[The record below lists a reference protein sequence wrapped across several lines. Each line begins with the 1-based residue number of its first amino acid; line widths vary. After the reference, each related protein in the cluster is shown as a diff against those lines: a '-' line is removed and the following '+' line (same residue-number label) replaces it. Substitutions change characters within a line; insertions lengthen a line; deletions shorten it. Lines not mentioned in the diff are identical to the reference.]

1 MVNWFVHHLLPF
13 VLSFPFAETQTME
26 SSKSHEKVGGRLEK
40 VLRYYWDGVPVPL
53 MCNEGKQR
61 SQTFV
66 CRRLAFAPDYHG
78 EAVELPLLQTQK
90 SQLFKT
96 LCEYVDSPQSVSCR
110 IGSHYSPH
118 VGLFRF
124 DEGKRPHGASHQDSE
139 SGVRVPIE
147 CCEKSD
153 KGTNGVSMVHCR
165 IRTAKMVSLYKP
177 LIKEYFPLSRRSL
190 RNILILA
197 SRGCTSISKEVVAG
211 EICNVNEAYAEA
223 ISEGIFYYMCLNHL
237 FRRIL
242 APLQLATE
250 PERTIR
256 SITYAAAQEIPRSR
270 EHFKAAK
277 EQLKS
282 QLLWNPLTSNY
293 FRGLMSIWE
302 EKFSRLRFLNIDV
315 TVSCIDV
322 VTFLKQVSKG
332 MSSAVSRIRIEFYA
346 CVEALFFSHCKTA
359 REVLHLTEREY
370 EDSVFKKVFVAT
382 EIFLV
387 NKIRSL
393 FFDAL
398 DCLVRFFDCDGVANE
413 VRISPR
419 AQRLPSLRVELV
431 VGESFQPRA
440 PSFSL
445 LLFGIAELF
454 AEVEKGINGLPRL
467 ACAIFREPRFGDKK
481 LTIVSHV
488 ELASYRASITG
499 VLESASVLI
508 NTILSSYSK
517 FCKIPVHNL
526 AIAKTGT
533 PPEVVELVVLARRNL
548 ADIRHIS
555 RDVLFYGRLEISCR
569 PLRLEL
575 TQKWENYLSAFVS
588 AFQST
593 IVSIVDEAKAKSRA
607 ILDMLQATPS
617 TVQELE
623 EYLRNTEAAIALAD
637 YLCERSH
644 KEIADRV
651 SCIENLF
658 IPVNEHICRSVFEF
672 KRFPGE
678 LRSQANKSGDIRA
691 KCTPLLRGN
700 LENLRS
706 TIRDYYRTLSTGVKE
721 LYHMFD
727 LDTCDIAAQTCAEL
741 RKLVARIETRQKS
754 MEHEMMV
761 LGLASEDSFDNYLPL
776 MTHFEI
782 IEQFWITVFKSTKLR
797 ELYRTPVSSVNASA
811 FVERAR
817 EWRRLIHSSIRNLR
831 AYPVLVHLGREQELA
846 LAKFEELE
854 LFLELITTP
863 GLRKSHWRDIAK
875 LISAQLRDDVML
887 VTNMTVTVK
896 RLLDAGLLDHIVP
909 LAQIVSQARCD
920 YEVENELEEMRSYA
934 KRTHLVESTAAK
946 NDLNALLLQ
955 EPQREI
961 VHRIEEY
968 VLKCRA
974 MRRRPNLGPSVLR
987 SLDEWVDAC
996 EKGRGVLLA
1005 WDQVKGRWVKLRVC
1019 LSSLQSAVAE
1029 GIYSAEEARTIT
1041 KSLTV
1046 ASDAFK
1052 ELCAILRKPQFSLY
1066 TAMMQDTIQDVLL
1079 TIKSEVDDAAEVLR
1093 GVTERRRAL
1102 FPRFRFLPDSE
1113 LMGFQSVQ
1121 SAHSFAHLLQYLYP
1135 RITDVEVIDGIV
1147 TAVVATDGARLP
1159 LSSPLALTK
1168 DTPDTWIQCF
1178 DRAVR
1183 ASLVAAVK
1191 ECVGAYYR
1199 CNLESWLRQWCGQ
1212 VTVLAL
1218 RILHTEGL
1226 RRALQLAGQSGLI
1239 AYITKVSDLCSAIS
1253 KLAQGRC
1260 DKGAKGGQP
1269 RSYEA
1274 VVAAALAYE
1283 EFALREV
1290 QLAVEWHVSS
1300 VTELESTRVVQTFLT
1315 PAEDGICVRMM
1326 GVLFDYGLEF
1336 LGHANAPMMSAAQ
1349 WVQMAPVLVDMEL
1362 SRSVSLVRASDDVA
1376 AEGEVLEAVAL
1387 LLGRFF
1393 FRVEATEHVPT
1404 ETVQRLLRGCVEVG
1418 ALGCLVHCEAVPRA
1432 VLEEAVLPIATAS
1445 VEQRRSSVWQLPCAG
1460 KDDMVSV
1467 SVHPLFRL
1475 AFSAAEPVALPR
1487 SLDLIC
1493 REVRVAPF
1501 DVQEALHDFLIRTGV
1516 VPRGPL
1522 FAEEAEFA
1530 KLYRQLQELHP
1541 TVFTARQLRVVL
1553 REAFA
1558 SADARDGRGPTL
1570 IGSSQH
1576 RVVQRLLTALGS
1588 VFTAF
1593 FSTDGEAVKRSLETQ
1608 IEAKLLLPSWNGVAP
1623 QGWCDPPVKRTT
1635 HSAAADA
1642 LLERFTSWMN
1652 VHRRVLLVG
1661 PPFSG
1666 KTRLWR
1672 TWAGS
1677 QLPLIVSMSLISAA
1691 DFYGTSTDPGF
1702 LSLITSQMTAP
1713 RHRSKAPVVV
1723 MEDVGAASS
1732 FALFLGSWPDRARVL
1747 EGEPQNGNSV
1757 ITSPLVR
1764 VIGTAQGLHNVT
1776 PGTLNRFVMMSLAGP
1791 SSWHEG
1797 ISHALGSMP
1806 DAEWV
1811 ARVLERLLP
1820 PLVERASKASPELV
1834 GMAKELTNMYAVAQ
1848 RAAALCTRWYAYALT
1863 LHTHRGALEL
1873 QEDEDEVP
1881 LRLFAVRCAVM
1892 AATWSVGLSLPMED
1906 RDVLK
1911 LLLLG
1916 AETDVMKALAGC
1928 ELSGEIFPILLR
1940 DSVSPLEQVVL
1951 PRGWISFE
1959 EALTRTDLPLSWSAD
1974 TRTDPHLCAWSQVFL
1989 TPSRVAILRATECLI
2004 NCGQHVLF
2012 HAGPVAGKSTLLHT
2026 MKANEVDWV
2035 VQVYDANGGMRPIHI
2050 QQRMASELVQRWDGC
2065 HSPTLG
2071 RRLVVCIDDLHLAP
2085 VVARNGGDELHTA
2098 AMTLGGCLMRF
2109 CDEFRAISTPRTGT
2123 MPIANVVFCG
2133 SSLFQAGSR
2142 RQCSTGALSGCVDVR
2157 LPGFDSDEIACGV
2170 HLLCNL
2176 ASSRKRTKE
2185 FSQGCATFLGLVHG
2199 AYTHLKLRVAAL
2211 GSCPAVAVP
2220 RPAFTPAPS
2229 ISAVVSSTPLNAT
2242 HVDASASQQGSVP
2255 SFYAEHLRDALQAAE
2270 VMRLHF
2276 ISNASDVQVATRV
2289 FLDVT
2294 AFYEAQ
2300 LRAPPSPKV
2309 SQCSESLPLS
2319 PPLPM
2324 GAVGPE
2330 ANDASHGLHD
2340 FAVEAA
2346 ERSLCECIRGSV
2358 NFKGLVCQLPNLPEP
2373 DAIAGEDESFVADCI
2388 AEFEYALKDERE
2400 EDLSTLEERRGPGGG
2415 ANIKGVPTR
2424 GVTRH
2429 ASVFV
2434 SYPDFLRKA
2443 AVRSE
2448 GAHKEIL
2455 VRRSSSVAALSGNSS
2470 LRGSF
2475 TITPGCSNVLSV
2487 AAAMY
2492 QQQKLHPSCMLITP
2506 TYQTTW
2512 LTTRLVFLQ
2521 DTLSVPHAQV
2531 VFLGE
2536 NAFGLRRLFR
2546 LWCSNTHVPLMWFRM
2561 HPSASPAEASATFR
2575 HDLRSAIT
2583 FVCMNSVHAIIYL
2596 PPELLRMPE
2605 VLLVVDLLLR
2615 SGDVSGLFTDEERNS
2630 LMRGFRV
2637 THPRSLKPFTLAD
2650 DTELRDRL
2658 RSSFNFVF
2666 HLRDA
2671 AEVERIAADYPFLRQ
2686 PKTSVLPLY
2695 TEALRSSLVQEL
2707 VLSVLRSSGGAGG
2720 DPDVDGI
2727 PTFDKADT
2735 KEGKDE
2741 SVKEGGRDGGD
2752 CPVSLSQRAVCR
2764 ALCGIF
2770 AHVSER
2776 HPTSLAQLVE
2786 FASLYR
2792 DLSSAARVEVLESA
2806 RTGTVIMDRG
2816 DEAVQMVKTV
2826 SQRTRA
2832 IAEGLG
2838 AEQLRIA
2845 SLSER
2850 LRDEENQH
2858 TTRSLETLA
2867 FGDKLQEKREALAL
2881 QRATLADAL
2890 KKAEERLEKAAR
2902 QLRKAKA
2909 NNMRALAVSRVPE
2922 KGTLLVRC
2930 LYAVLGE
2937 DLPKHNDNPHEL
2949 WGNAMKRVC
2958 TKEFTMTLTGIA
2970 PNEDQ
2975 TALKTCLLL
2984 REELD
2989 AVRYALV
2996 QPYAQLLADFVVAW
3010 VDCGKFR
3017 AEDYATGVQEVG
3029 KSEDNLKEDEELYAT
3044 RLKGVESALGS
3055 VACTKAEIAAAQ
3067 RSTEALQGEQQQLA
3081 GIVDRLMKYTGLVD
3095 RFSRFLT
3102 APADVAERTKFARC
3116 AAADTFLVSAFYSL
3130 LAMHDKAMDTYV
3142 SLQQFLIE
3150 KVHPRLHST
3159 APQEA
3164 FAYMLYQTHAPRT
3177 RALMLPG
3184 SEDFAWEYRAL
3195 FTALFKRVASRW
3207 TLIGAATPLIE
3218 QEVCKYL
3225 SLSCRGCVVVS
3236 MADTSAKERVIAA
3249 MGAGEGVLLRDV
3261 HDPVSLDFI
3270 RYLNPLYSK
3279 LRAHWNAELGP
3290 RRGSTITAT
3299 GQSHQPSAIASA
3311 PCPTDEEDA
3320 TARFVSLL
3328 LEGREIQVHPS
3339 FYMVCTSSLAVPV
3352 ETNAVCDA
3360 VNVYNLCTPMPQRL
3374 YYECLLRDAVCTTS
3388 VSTKMCSM
3396 REEIATQQQVYFRVL
3411 QDFMQAHDAA
3421 AKLLAADIGD
3431 IRDGLRGDT
3440 LVADTD
3446 RALADV
3452 DMYEGQLSQTVYYVQ
3467 SWQKAVQEGW
3477 GPVLPALEA
3486 VGSFAELIEAEK
3498 LQRPWSVS
3506 ALDKCLMDIVRFPP
3520 VFTRHFA
3527 PQSFSDLP
3535 VPLKRY
3541 YAAVNYVQRVVEQL
3555 AAGWPV
3561 PLRGIFSL
3569 LLLAS
3574 AMAAAP
3580 VVFAAKTD
3588 AGVLTEAQTRVLQV
3602 LLREGLDCASPST
3615 GRNRKDASI
3624 SSLSSLLLPVG
3635 ATREEL
3641 RRGMLELYTT
3651 SEDALLSHVA
3661 RRGSAVPGEEK
3672 DLNSDPEAD
3681 VDENQFYVAQFF
3693 SSMAVLQVEQ
3703 ANHYAASLYGTF
3715 MESVTRL
3722 EGAVGE
3728 PKPPAIPL
3736 AADGR
3741 LGKRWMRTST
3751 DMPSQRIGSET
3762 QESSMAS
3769 SRRDGGK
3776 DNAEEVEL
3784 RDAISVGMQMERAAM
3799 AQQPLCLITDSALT
3813 SSLSWLRLE
3822 AVEAKL
3828 AFVWQELTLC
3838 RATTTAYSAAT
3849 VSPSKSGG
3857 QGVTFA
3863 TATQTLISLTKQFR
3877 FSGKGRGVC
3886 LALVVDADVKRGV
3899 RDKDVRIFREELQWL
3914 LSLYTNTFRPSGGG
3928 KAGSAVYLAVICSP
3942 ATERV
3947 LWGGAAAGHVTPCC
3961 YIPLSSITPQQRLV
3975 QLLQP
3980 SRRYFTDSGVVQ
3992 VCETI
3997 LQNVAA
4003 EIAHRSNSNATH
4015 RPPPTNT
4022 MRVRGPTL
4030 AKLTMSHN
4038 AAQASMPLPTLPRF
4052 ISSGALNAL
4061 QNAVENL
4068 LCCARLAHHEMVV
4081 SYVVSSIRERMRC
4094 EGNKLGCYVD
4104 DPAPLGQLHDLLSEW
4119 ILGCYEA
4126 FIASLNRSITEEVQS
4141 PSSNRTAA
4149 AESTAKAEGAS
4160 SKGSLNGD
4168 LSLPLA
4174 SQFMLQRDAVER
4186 NALPYGLKA
4195 YYYLRRRKLGWQL
4208 LLERHAQATR
4218 QTSQEVSSV
4227 SSHPRV
4233 ERFTHAVLSI
4243 MTANSKTGDALTSR
4257 GSASHESSLVD
4268 LQLLSATESSFHL
4281 ERSSQ
4286 RSAQRS
4292 LVERAVKQ
4300 WRTGLFAMARQFAFF
4315 FMSCR
4320 PRDDTLPAVEQQ
4332 AEWTMLRALIGIPE
4346 HGNEVSCL
4354 WGQNSAAYSDG
4365 ETWQTLILDA
4375 RYLDHFRLEA
4385 DIFPSDLMEL
4395 CGEAAAARRLRRMQL
4410 DSLLDLCFPA
4420 STNNTYKSS
4429 TAAYKSL
4436 VGIPSTS
4443 PAIAAAEDLGRLVD
4457 TRDDPTSDL
4466 VSPAVREGAVSRCGE
4481 SPLHLPAASSSHRAV
4496 VADILQAFSMG
4507 LSPHASVT
4515 VGELYTQVWLPSLRH
4530 PMLDLEFLTT
4540 IVRRPSPSPSDSAT
4554 EARAAHVTSRD
4565 DKPFAD
4571 GLWEEGQQE
4580 GHYSCAGERDHNAAV
4595 SRLILVV
4602 TQRRYLFPSD
4612 VILTG
4617 ARLSLGL
4624 VRQLGA
4630 QTQWSGGR
4638 GGDETTARLTA
4649 GAVVVVVRRVLVRPR
4664 VQSVEGCSERVETPA
4679 RTATD
4684 EVGMWMWPTT
4694 SSWDTT
4700 HSSSQLGWYGVTCS
4714 RLPAD
4719 ALLWDTT
4726 IVCRPT
4732 ATSVVHSSSTA
4743 SEPLRRR
4750 EGASDSTFVTE
4761 VEELAKTATPKQ
4773 ADLDAPRSWSVTE
4786 IPVPVRW
4793 HPLSGDSSGSVKG
4806 KGASMLELY
4815 LCVEYEPLATHNG
4828 FGSDTSNISPS
4839 LSMTT
4844 TTGACASWGT
4854 RGTWDTL
4861 HLHETLDAYVWIE

>member
-1 MVNWFVHHLLPF
+1 
-13 VLSFPFAETQTME
+13 ME
-26 SSKSHEKVGGRLEK
+26 SSKNHEKVGGRLEK

-78 EAVELPLLQTQK
+78 ETMELPLLQTQK
-90 SQLFKT
+90 SQLFRA
-96 LCEYVDSPQSVSCR
+96 LCEDVDSPQSVSCR

-124 DEGKRPHGASHQDSE
+124 DEGKRLHGASSQDSE
-139 SGVRVPIE
+139 SVVRVPIE

-153 KGTNGVSMVHCR
+153 EGTNGVSMLHRR

-177 LIKEYFPLSRRSL
+177 LIKEYSPLSRHSL

-197 SRGCTSISKEVVAG
+197 SRGCTSISKEVVAR
-211 EICNVNEAYAEA
+211 EICDVNEAYAEA
-223 ISEGIFYYMCLNHL
+223 VSEGIFYYMCLNHL

-250 PERTIR
+250 PEPTIR
-256 SITYAAAQEIPRSR
+256 SITYASAQEIPLSR

-282 QLLWNPLTSNY
+282 QLLWNPLTGNY

-302 EKFSRLRFLNIDV
+302 EKFSRLRFFSIDV
-315 TVSCIDV
+315 TVACIDV
-322 VTFLKQVSKG
+322 VAFLKQVSKT
-332 MSSAVSRIRIEFYA
+332 MSSAVSRIRVEFYG
-346 CVEALFFSHCKTA
+346 CVEALFFSHFKTA
-359 REVLHLTEREY
+359 REVLLLTEREY

-382 EIFLV
+382 EVFLV
-387 NKIRSL
+387 NRIRSL

-398 DCLVRFFDCDGVANE
+398 DSLVRFFDCDGLANE

-419 AQRLPSLRVELV
+419 ARRLPSLRVELV

-445 LLFGIAELF
+445 LLFGIADF
-454 AEVEKGINGLPRL
+454 FTEVEKSINGLPRL
-467 ACAIFREPRFGDKK
+467 ACAIFREPRLGDKK

-488 ELASYRASITG
+488 EMASYRASIAG

-508 NTILSSYSK
+508 NKILSSYSK

-533 PPEVVELVVLARRNL
+533 PAEVVELVVLARRNL
-548 ADIRHIS
+548 TDIRHVS
-555 RDVLFYGRLEISCR
+555 HDVLFYGRLEISCR

-575 TQKWENYLSAFVS
+575 TQKWESYLSAFVS

-623 EYLRNTEAAIALAD
+623 QHLRNTKAAIALAD
-637 YLCERSH
+637 YLCDTSH
-644 KEIADRV
+644 KQIADRV

-658 IPVNEHICRSVFEF
+658 IPVNEHACRSVFEF
-672 KRFPGE
+672 KKLPGE
-678 LRSQANKSGDIRA
+678 LRGQADKSGDIRA
-691 KCTPLLRGN
+691 KCTPLLRRE

-741 RKLVARIETRQKS
+741 RKLVARVEKTQKS
-754 MEHEMMV
+754 MEHEMTV
-761 LGLASEDSFDNYLPL
+761 LGLPSEDSFDDYLPL

-782 IEQFWITVFKSTKLR
+782 IEQFWITVFESTKLR

-831 AYPVLVHLGREQELA
+831 AYPALVHLGREQELA

-934 KRTHLVESTAAK
+934 KRTHLVLENTAAE

-955 EPQREI
+955 EPQREM
-961 VHRIEEY
+961 VYRIEEY

-974 MRRRPNLGPSVLR
+974 MRRRPNLGPSVLK

-996 EKGRGVLLA
+996 EKSRGVLLA
-1005 WDQVKGRWVKLRVC
+1005 WDQVKGRWVKLRAC
-1019 LSSLQSAVAE
+1019 LSSLRSAVAE
-1029 GIYSAEEARTIT
+1029 GICSAEEARIIT
-1041 KSLTV
+1041 KSLTM

-1066 TAMMQDTIQDVLL
+1066 TAMMQDTIQDFLL
-1079 TIKSEVDDAAEVLR
+1079 TIKSEVDDAAEVLL
-1093 GVTERRRAL
+1093 GMTERRRAL

-1113 LMGFQSVQ
+1113 LTGFQSVQ
-1121 SAHSFAHLLQYLYP
+1121 SAHSFAHLFQYLYP
-1135 RITDVEVIDGIV
+1135 RITDVEVIDGVV
-1147 TAVVATDGARLP
+1147 TAVVAADGARLP

-1168 DTPDTWIQCF
+1168 DTPDAWIQCF

-1191 ECVGAYYR
+1191 ECVAAYYR

-1226 RRALQLAGQSGLI
+1226 RRALQLAGQNGLI

-1253 KLAQGRC
+1253 KLAQGGY

-1376 AEGEVLEAVAL
+1376 AEGEVLEAAAM

-1404 ETVQRLLRGCVEVG
+1404 ETLQRLLRGCVEVG
-1418 ALGCLVHCEAVPRA
+1418 ALACVMNCEAVPRA

-1445 VEQRRSSVWQLPCAG
+1445 VEQRRSSVWQLPYG
-1460 KDDMVSV
+1460 GRDDMVSV

-1475 AFSAAEPVALPR
+1475 AFSAAAPVALPR

-1501 DVQEALHDFLIRTGV
+1501 DVQEALHDYLTRTGV
-1516 VPRGPL
+1516 VPGGPL
-1522 FAEEAEFA
+1522 SAEEAEFA

-1558 SADARDGRGPTL
+1558 SADTRDGRGSKL
-1570 IGSSQH
+1570 IGSSQQ
-1576 RVVQRLLTALGS
+1576 RVVPRLLTALGS

-1593 FSTDGEAVKRSLETQ
+1593 FFSTDGEAVQRSLETQ
-1608 IEAKLLLPSWNGVAP
+1608 IKAKLLLPSCNGVAP
-1623 QGWCDPPVKRTT
+1623 QGWYDPPAQRTT
-1635 HSAAADA
+1635 QSAAADA

-1661 PPFSG
+1661 PPFAG

-1677 QLPLIVSMSLISAA
+1677 QSPLIVSLPLISAA
-1691 DFYGTSTDPGF
+1691 DFYGTSTEPSF
-1702 LSLITSQMTAP
+1702 LSLITSQMTAA

-1723 MEDVGAASS
+1723 MEDVDSASS

-1747 EGEPQNGNSV
+1747 EGELHNSNSV

-1764 VIGTAQGLHNVT
+1764 VIGTAQGLHHVT
-1776 PGTLNRFVMMSLAGP
+1776 PGTLNRFAMMALAGP

-1811 ARVLERLLP
+1811 ARVLEKLLP
-1820 PLVERASKASPELV
+1820 PLVERASRASPELV
-1834 GMAKELTNMYAVAQ
+1834 GRAKELTNMYAMAQ
-1848 RAAALCTRWYAYALT
+1848 RAAALCSRWYAYALT

-1916 AETDVMKALAGC
+1916 AGTDVMKALADC
-1928 ELSGEIFPILLR
+1928 ELSGEIFPVLLK

-1959 EALTRTDLPLSWSAD
+1959 EAATRTDLPLSWSAD
-1974 TRTDPHLCAWSQVFL
+1974 SHTDPHLCAWSQVFL
-1989 TPSRVAILRATECLI
+1989 TPSRAAILRATECLI

-2035 VQVYDANGGMRPIHI
+2035 VQVYNASGGMQPIHI
-2050 QQRMASELVQRWDGC
+2050 QQRMASELVPRSDGC

-2085 VVARNGGDELHTA
+2085 VVARNGDDDPHTA
-2098 AMTLGGCLMRF
+2098 AMTLGGYLMRF
-2109 CDEFRAISTPRTGT
+2109 CDKFRAISTPRTGT
-2123 MPIANVVFCG
+2123 MPLANVVFCG
-2133 SSLFQAGSR
+2133 SSLFQAGSGS
-2142 RQCSTGALSGCVDVR
+2142 QCSTGALSGCVDVR

-2185 FSQGCATFLGLVHG
+2185 FLQGCATFLGLVHG
-2199 AYTHLKLRVAAL
+2199 AYTHLRLRVAAL
-2211 GSCPAVAVP
+2211 ASCPAVAVT

-2229 ISAVVSSTPLNAT
+2229 ISAVVSSTPLNDT
-2242 HVDASASQQGSVP
+2242 NVDASASQQGSIP

-2270 VMRLHF
+2270 VVRLHL

-2309 SQCSESLPLS
+2309 TQCSESLPLS
-2319 PPLPM
+2319 PPPPM
-2324 GAVGPE
+2324 AAVGLG
-2330 ANDASHGLHD
+2330 ANDASHALHGS
-2340 FAVEAA
+2340 AVEAA
-2346 ERSLCECIRGSV
+2346 ESTMRECIRGSV
-2358 NFKGLVCQLPNLPEP
+2358 NFTDLVRQLPNLPEP
-2373 DAIAGEDESFVADCI
+2373 DAIAAEDESFVADCI
-2388 AEFEYALKDERE
+2388 AEFASALQDERE

-2415 ANIKGVPTR
+2415 ASIKGVPTR
-2424 GVTRH
+2424 GETRH
-2429 ASVFV
+2429 TSVFV

-2443 AVRSE
+2443 AVRSG
-2448 GAHKEIL
+2448 GAHKGML

-2475 TITPGCSNVLSV
+2475 AITPGCSSGLSM
-2487 AAAMY
+2487 AAAVY
-2492 QQQKLHPSCMLITP
+2492 QQQKLHPSTHIVTTP

-2521 DTLSVPHAQV
+2521 DTLSAPHAQV

-2546 LWCSNTHVPLMWFRM
+2546 LWCANTHVPFMWFRM
-2561 HPSASPAEASATFR
+2561 HPSASPAEANATFR

-2583 FVCMNSVHAIIYL
+2583 FVCMNSIHAVIYL

-2605 VLLVVDLLLR
+2605 VLLIVDPLVR
-2615 SGDVSGLFTDEERNS
+2615 SGDVSGLFSDEERSS

-2637 THPRSLKPFTLAD
+2637 THPRSLKPFTLVD
-2650 DTELRDRL
+2650 DSELRDRL

-2671 AEVERIAADYPFLRQ
+2671 AEVKRMAAAYPFLRQ
-2686 PKTSVLPLY
+2686 QKTSVLRLY
-2695 TEALRSSLVQEL
+2695 TEELRSSLVQEL
-2707 VLSVLRSSGGAGG
+2707 VLSVLRSSGGA
-2720 DPDVDGI
+2720 DVDGI
-2727 PTFDKADT
+2727 PTLDSEDT
-2735 KEGKDE
+2735 EEGEDE
-2741 SVKEGGRDGGD
+2741 GVKEGDRDGGD
-2752 CPVSLSQRAVCR
+2752 RPVSLSQRAVCR
-2764 ALCGIF
+2764 ALCAIF

-2776 HPTSLAQLVE
+2776 HPTSLMQLIE

-2816 DEAVQMVKTV
+2816 DEAVQMVRTV

-2832 IAEGLG
+2832 IAEGLA

-2845 SLSER
+2845 LLSER
-2850 LRDEENQH
+2850 LRDEENQL
-2858 TTRSLETLA
+2858 TTQSLEAQA
-2867 FGDKLQEKREALAL
+2867 FGDKLQEKREALVW

-2902 QLRKAKA
+2902 QLRKAKV

-2922 KGTLLVRC
+2922 KGALLIRC

-2949 WGNAMKRVC
+2949 WSTAMKRVC

-2970 PNEDQ
+2970 PDEDR
-2975 TALKTCLLL
+2975 TALKTYLLL
-2984 REELD
+2984 RQELD
-2989 AVRYALV
+2989 AVRYAPA

-3017 AEDYATGVQEVG
+3017 AEDYATGVQDIG
-3029 KSEDNLKEDEELYAT
+3029 KSEDDLKKDEELYAT
-3044 RLKGVESALGS
+3044 RLKGVQSALGT
-3055 VACTKAEIAAAQ
+3055 VACIKAEIDAAQ
-3067 RSTEALQGEQQQLA
+3067 RSTEALQGEQRQLA
-3081 GIVDRLMKYTGLVD
+3081 GIEDRLMKYTGLVD
-3095 RFSRFLT
+3095 RFSRFLA

-3130 LAMHDKAMDTYV
+3130 LAMHDKAKDTYV
-3142 SLQQFLIE
+3142 SLQQLLVE
-3150 KVHPRLHST
+3150 TVHPRLHST

-3184 SEDFAWEYRAL
+3184 SENFAWEYRAL
-3195 FTALFKRVASRW
+3195 FMALFKRVASRW

-3225 SLSCRGCVVVS
+3225 SLSCTGCVVMS
-3236 MADTSAKERVIAA
+3236 MTEPSAKERLIAA
-3249 MGAGEGVLLRDV
+3249 MRAGEGVLLRDV
-3261 HDPVSLDFI
+3261 HDPESLDFI
-3270 RYLNPLYSK
+3270 RYLNPLYCK
-3279 LRAHWNAELGP
+3279 LKVHWNAELGP
-3290 RRGSTITAT
+3290 RRASTTIATA
-3299 GQSHQPSAIASA
+3299 QSPQPSTMPSA
-3311 PCPTDEEDA
+3311 PRPADEEDA
-3320 TARFVSLL
+3320 TARSVSLL
-3328 LEGREIQVHPS
+3328 LEGREVRVHLS

-3388 VSTKMCSM
+3388 VSTKMCNM

-3411 QDFMQAHDAA
+3411 QDFVQAHDAA

-3431 IRDGLRGDT
+3431 IRDGLCGDK
-3440 LVADTD
+3440 LVADAD
-3446 RALADV
+3446 RALVDV

-3477 GPVLPALEA
+3477 GPVLPAVEA
-3486 VGSFAELIEAEK
+3486 VASFAELIEAER
-3498 LQRPWSVS
+3498 LQRPWSAS
-3506 ALDKCLMDIVRFPP
+3506 ALDRCLMDIVRFPP

-3535 VPLKRY
+3535 APLKRY

-3561 PLRGIFSL
+3561 SVRGIFSL

-3588 AGVLTEAQTRVLQV
+3588 ARVLTAEQTRVLQV
-3602 LLREGLDCASPST
+3602 LLRKGLGCVSPST
-3615 GRNRKDASI
+3615 GKDQKDASI
-3624 SSLSSLLLPVG
+3624 SSLFSLLSSVG
-3635 ATREEL
+3635 STEEEL

-3651 SEDALLSHVA
+3651 SEDALLHHVA

-3672 DLNSDPEAD
+3672 DLSNDPEAD
-3681 VDENQFYVAQFF
+3681 VDENQFYVAHFF
-3693 SSMAVLQVEQ
+3693 SSMAELQVEQ

-3722 EGAVGE
+3722 EGAAGE
-3728 PKPPAIPL
+3728 PKPPAMPL

-3741 LGKRWMRTST
+3741 TGKRWMRTSM
-3751 DMPSQRIGSET
+3751 DMPSQRIADET
-3762 QESSMAS
+3762 QEPGMSS
-3769 SRRDGGK
+3769 SRSDGGK
-3776 DNAEEVEL
+3776 DSAKEAEL
-3784 RDAISVGMQMERAAM
+3784 RDFISVGMQMERAAM

-3813 SSLSWLRLE
+3813 SSLSWLRHE

-3828 AFVWQELTLC
+3828 DFVWQELTLC
-3838 RATTTAYSAAT
+3838 RATTAFYSATT
-3849 VSPSKSGG
+3849 VSPPKSGA

-3886 LALVVDADVKRGV
+3886 LALVVDADVKQGV
-3899 RDKDVRIFREELQWL
+3899 SEKDARIFREELQWL

-3928 KAGSAVYLAVICSP
+3928 KVGAAVHLAVICSP

-3947 LWGGAAAGHVTPCC
+3947 LWGGAAAGHVTLCC
-3961 YIPLSSITPQQRLV
+3961 YIPLSTITPQQRLV

-3992 VCETI
+3992 ACETI

-4003 EIAHRSNSNATH
+4003 EMAHRSSINANH
-4015 RPPPTNT
+4015 RPPPNNT

-4030 AKLTMSHN
+4030 AKLTMLQN

-4052 ISSGALNAL
+4052 TSPAALTAL

-4081 SYVVSSIRERMRC
+4081 SHVVSTIRERMRC
-4094 EGNKLGCYVD
+4094 EGNKLGCFVD
-4104 DPAPLGQLHDLLSEW
+4104 DPAPLAQLHDLLSEW
-4119 ILGCYEA
+4119 IVRRYEA
-4126 FIASLNRSITEEVQS
+4126 LVANLSRSTAEEVQS
-4141 PSSNRTAA
+4141 PTNDRAAA
-4149 AESTAKAEGAS
+4149 AESTAKAGGAS
-4160 SKGSLNGD
+4160 SKASLNGD
-4168 LSLPLA
+4168 LTLPLA
-4174 SQFMLQRDAVER
+4174 SQSMLQRDAVER

-4195 YYYLRRRKLGWQL
+4195 YYYLRRRQLGWQL
-4208 LLERHAQATR
+4208 LLERHFQATR
-4218 QTSQEVSSV
+4218 QTSQEPTPV
-4227 SSHPRV
+4227 SSHASV

-4243 MTANSKTGDALTSR
+4243 MTANSKTGDALPSR
-4257 GSASHESSLVD
+4257 GSASRDSSLAD
-4268 LQLLSATESSFHL
+4268 LQVLSAAELPLHL

-4315 FMSCR
+4315 FMSCHQR
-4320 PRDDTLPAVEQQ
+4320 NDTLPVVEQQ
-4332 AEWTMLRALIGIPE
+4332 AQWTMLRALIGMPE
-4346 HGNEVSCL
+4346 HGDEVSCF
-4354 WGQNSAAYSDG
+4354 WGQNSDAYSAG

-4375 RYLDHFRLEA
+4375 RYLDHFRLEVA
-4385 DIFPSDLMEL
+4385 MFPSDLMEL

-4410 DSLLDLCFPA
+4410 DSLLHLCFPT
-4420 STNNTYKSS
+4420 SGSSTYKSS
-4429 TAAYKSL
+4429 KAACKTL
-4436 VGIPSTS
+4436 DIPSTA
-4443 PAIAAAEDLGRLVD
+4443 PAIAAAEDLGRPVH
-4457 TRDDPTSDL
+4457 TRDEPASVL
-4466 VSPAVREGAVSRCGE
+4466 ASPVVPEEAESRCGE
-4481 SPLHLPAASSSHRAV
+4481 SLLHLPAASSSSHRAV
-4496 VADILQAFSMG
+4496 VADILQSFSMG
-4507 LSPHASVT
+4507 LARHASVT
-4515 VGELYTQVWLPSLRH
+4515 VGEPYTQVWLPSLRH

-4540 IVRRPSPSPSDSAT
+4540 IVRRPASSPSDSAT
-4554 EARAAHVTSRD
+4554 EARAAHATSRD
-4565 DKPFAD
+4565 DKPFSD
-4571 GLWEEGQQE
+4571 GMWEEGQQD
-4580 GHYSCAGERDHNAAV
+4580 GHYRLAGERDHNAAA

-4602 TQRRYLFPSD
+4602 TQRRYLLPSD

-4617 ARLSLGL
+4617 ARLSLAL
-4624 VRQLGA
+4624 VRQLAA
-4630 QTQWSGGR
+4630 QTQWPVGR
-4638 GGDETTARLTA
+4638 DGDETTAGLTA
-4649 GAVVVVVRRVLVRPR
+4649 AVVVVRRVLVRPR
-4664 VQSVEGCSERVETPA
+4664 AQIVEGCSERAETPA
-4679 RTATD
+4679 RTPTY
-4684 EVGMWMWPTT
+4684 EVGMWMWPTN

-4700 HSSSQLGWYGVTCS
+4700 HSSSQLRWYAVTCS

-4719 ALLWDTT
+4719 ALLWDAT

-4732 ATSVVHSSSTA
+4732 AASAAHSSSTA
-4743 SEPLRRR
+4743 SESPRRR
-4750 EGASDSTFVTE
+4750 EDASDNTFVTE
-4761 VEELAKTATPKQ
+4761 IEEPAKTATPKQ
-4773 ADLDAPRSWSVTE
+4773 VDLDAPRSWSVTE
-4786 IPVPVRW
+4786 VPVPVRW
-4793 HPLSGDSSGSVKG
+4793 HPLSGDSSRGVKG
-4806 KGASMLELY
+4806 KGAIMLELY
-4815 LCVEYEPLATHNG
+4815 LCVEYEPLAIHNYG
-4828 FGSDTSNISPS
+4828 FGSDTSNSSPS
-4839 LSMTT
+4839 SSSMTT
-4844 TTGACASWGT
+4844 ATGACASCAT
-4854 RGTWDTL
+4854 RGAWDTL
-4861 HLHETLDAYVWIE
+4861 QLHETLDAYVWIE

>member
-1 MVNWFVHHLLPF
+1 
-13 VLSFPFAETQTME
+13 ME

-40 VLRYYWDGVPVPL
+40 VLRCYWDGVPVPL

-78 EAVELPLLQTQK
+78 ETMELPLLQTQK
-90 SQLFKT
+90 SQLFRA

-124 DEGKRPHGASHQDSE
+124 DEGKRLHGASSQDSE
-139 SGVRVPIE
+139 SVVRVPKE

-153 KGTNGVSMVHCR
+153 EGTNAVSMLHRR
-165 IRTAKMVSLYKP
+165 IRTVKMVSLYKP
-177 LIKEYFPLSRRSL
+177 LIKEYSPLSRHSL

-197 SRGCTSISKEVVAG
+197 SRGCTSISKEVVAR
-211 EICNVNEAYAEA
+211 EICDVNEAYAEA
-223 ISEGIFYYMCLNHL
+223 VSEGIFYYMCLNHL

-250 PERTIR
+250 PEPIIR
-256 SITYAAAQEIPRSR
+256 SITYAAAQEAPLSR

-282 QLLWNPLTSNY
+282 QLLWNPLTGNY

-302 EKFSRLRFLNIDV
+302 EKFARLQFFSIDV
-315 TVSCIDV
+315 TVACIDV
-322 VTFLKQVSKG
+322 VAFLKQVCKA
-332 MSSAVSRIRIEFYA
+332 MSSAVSRIRVEFYG
-346 CVEALFFSHCKTA
+346 CVEALFFSYFKTA
-359 REVLHLTEREY
+359 REVLLLTEREY
-370 EDSVFKKVFVAT
+370 EGSVFKKVFVAT
-382 EIFLV
+382 EVFLV
-387 NKIRSL
+387 NRIRSL

-398 DCLVRFFDCDGVANE
+398 DSLVRFFDCDGLTNE

-419 AQRLPSLRVELV
+419 ARRLPSLRVELV

-445 LLFGIAELF
+445 LLFGIADFF
-454 AEVEKGINGLPRL
+454 AEVEKSINGLPRL
-467 ACAIFREPRFGDKK
+467 ACAIFREPRLGDKK

-488 ELASYRASITG
+488 EMASYRASITG
-499 VLESASVLI
+499 VLEGASVLI
-508 NTILSSYSK
+508 NKILSSYSK

-533 PPEVVELVVLARRNL
+533 PAEVEELVVLARRNL
-548 ADIRHIS
+548 TDIRHVS
-555 RDVLFYGRLEISCR
+555 HDVLFYGRLEISCR

-588 AFQST
+588 AFQNT

-623 EYLRNTEAAIALAD
+623 QHLRNTEAAIALAD
-637 YLCERSH
+637 YLCDTSH
-644 KEIADRV
+644 KQIADRV

-658 IPVNEHICRSVFEF
+658 IPVNEHACRSVLEF
-672 KRFPGE
+672 KKLPGE
-678 LRSQANKSGDIRA
+678 LRGQADKSGDIRA
-691 KCTPLLRGN
+691 KCTPLLRRK
-700 LENLRS
+700 LENVRR
-706 TIRDYYRTLSTGVKE
+706 TIRDYYRTLSTGVKG

-741 RKLVARIETRQKS
+741 RKLVERIEKMQKNIK
-754 MEHEMMV
+754 HEMMV
-761 LGLASEDSFDNYLPL
+761 LGLPSEDSFDDYLPL
-776 MTHFEI
+776 MTHFET
-782 IEQFWITVFKSTKLR
+782 IEQFWITVFESTKLR
-797 ELYRTPVSSVNASA
+797 ELYRTPVSSVNASG

-831 AYPVLVHLGREQELA
+831 AYPALVHLGREQELA

-875 LISAQLRDDVML
+875 LISVQLRDDVML

-934 KRTHLVESTAAK
+934 KRTHLVLENTAAK
-946 NDLNALLLQ
+946 NDLSALLLQ
-955 EPQREI
+955 EPQREMMY
-961 VHRIEEY
+961 RIEEY

-974 MRRRPNLGPSVLR
+974 MRRRPNLGPSVLK

-996 EKGRGVLLA
+996 EKSRGVLLA
-1005 WDQVKGRWVKLRVC
+1005 WDQVKGRWVNLRAC
-1019 LSSLQSAVAE
+1019 LSSLRSAVAE
-1029 GIYSAEEARTIT
+1029 GICSAEEARLIT
-1041 KSLTV
+1041 KSLTM

-1066 TAMMQDTIQDVLL
+1066 TAMMQDTIQDFLL
-1079 TIKSEVDDAAEVLR
+1079 TIKSEVDDAAELLR
-1093 GVTERRRAL
+1093 GMTERRRAL

-1121 SAHSFAHLLQYLYP
+1121 SAHSFAHIFQYLYP
-1135 RITDVEVIDGIV
+1135 GITDVEVIDGV
-1147 TAVVATDGARLP
+1147 ATAVVAADGARLP

-1168 DTPDTWIQCF
+1168 DTPDAWIQCF

-1191 ECVGAYYR
+1191 ECVAAYYR

-1226 RRALQLAGQSGLI
+1226 RRALQLAGQNGLI

-1253 KLAQGRC
+1253 KLAQRGY
-1260 DKGAKGGQP
+1260 DKGVKGGQP

-1336 LGHANAPMMSAAQ
+1336 LGHASAPMMSAAQ

-1362 SRSVSLVRASDDVA
+1362 SRSVSLVSASDDIA
-1376 AEGEVLEAVAL
+1376 AEGEVLEAAAM

-1404 ETVQRLLRGCVEVG
+1404 ETLQRLLRGCVEVG
-1418 ALGCLVHCEAVPRA
+1418 ALACVMNCEAVPRA

-1445 VEQRRSSVWQLPCAG
+1445 VEQRRSSVWQLPYGG

-1475 AFSAAEPVALPR
+1475 AFSAAAPVALPR

-1501 DVQEALHDFLIRTGV
+1501 DVQEALHDYLTRTGV
-1516 VPRGPL
+1516 VPAGPL
-1522 FAEEAEFA
+1522 SAEEAEFA

-1558 SADARDGRGPTL
+1558 SVDARDGRGPTV
-1570 IGSSQH
+1570 IGSSQQ
-1576 RVVQRLLTALGS
+1576 RVVTRLLTALGS

-1593 FSTDGEAVKRSLETQ
+1593 FSTDGEAVQRSLETQ
-1608 IEAKLLLPSWNGVAP
+1608 IKAKLLLPSCHGVAP
-1623 QGWCDPPVKRTT
+1623 PGWYDPPVQRTT
-1635 HSAAADA
+1635 QTAAADA

-1661 PPFSG
+1661 PPFAG

-1677 QLPLIVSMSLISAA
+1677 QSPLIVSLSLISAA
-1691 DFYGTSTDPGF
+1691 DFYGTSTEPSF
-1702 LSLITSQMTAP
+1702 LSLITSHMTAA

-1723 MEDVGAASS
+1723 MEDVGSASS

-1747 EGEPQNGNSV
+1747 EGELHNSNSV
-1757 ITSPLVR
+1757 IPSPLVR
-1764 VIGTAQGLHNVT
+1764 VIGTAQGLHHVT
-1776 PGTLNRFVMMSLAGP
+1776 PGTLNRFAMMALAGP

-1811 ARVLERLLP
+1811 ARVLEKLLP
-1820 PLVERASKASPELV
+1820 PLVERASRASPELV
-1834 GMAKELTNMYAVAQ
+1834 GRAKELTNMYAVAQ
-1848 RAAALCTRWYAYALT
+1848 RAAALCSRWYAYALT

-1873 QEDEDEVP
+1873 EEEEDEVP

-1892 AATWSVGLSLPMED
+1892 AATWSVGLSLPMGD
-1906 RDVLK
+1906 RDILK
-1911 LLLLG
+1911 LSLLG
-1916 AETDVMKALAGC
+1916 AETDVMKALADC
-1928 ELSGEIFPILLR
+1928 ELSGEIFPVLSK

-1959 EALTRTDLPLSWSAD
+1959 EAATRTDLPLSWSAD
-1974 TRTDPHLCAWSQVFL
+1974 THTDPHLCAWSQVFL
-1989 TPSRVAILRATECLI
+1989 TPSRAAILRATECLI

-2035 VQVYDANGGMRPIHI
+2035 VQVYNASGGMQPIHI
-2050 QQRMASELVQRWDGC
+2050 QQRMASELVQRSDGR

-2085 VVARNGGDELHTA
+2085 VVARNGDDEAHTA
-2098 AMTLGGCLMRF
+2098 AMTLGGCLIRF
-2109 CDEFRAISTPRTGT
+2109 CDKFRAISTPRTGT
-2123 MPIANVVFCG
+2123 MPLANVVFCG
-2133 SSLFQAGSR
+2133 SSLFQAGSGS
-2142 RQCSTGALSGCVDVR
+2142 QCSTGALSGCVDVR

-2199 AYTHLKLRVAAL
+2199 AYTHLRLRVAAL
-2211 GSCPAVAVP
+2211 APCPMVAVTHT
-2220 RPAFTPAPS
+2220 AFTPASS
-2229 ISAVVSSTPLNAT
+2229 ISAVLSTPLNT
-2242 HVDASASQQGSVP
+2242 TNVDASASRQGSIP
-2255 SFYAEHLRDALQAAE
+2255 SFYAEYLRDALQAAE
-2270 VMRLHF
+2270 VVRLHL

-2309 SQCSESLPLS
+2309 TQCSESLPLS
-2319 PPLPM
+2319 PPPPT
-2324 GAVGPE
+2324 VGVGLE
-2330 ANDASHGLHD
+2330 ANDALRALHGS
-2340 FAVEAA
+2340 AVEAA
-2346 ERSLCECIRGSV
+2346 ESSMRECIRGSV
-2358 NFKGLVCQLPNLPEP
+2358 NFADLVPQLPNLPEP
-2373 DAIAGEDESFVADCI
+2373 DAIAAEDESFVADCI
-2388 AEFEYALKDERE
+2388 AEFASALQDERE

-2424 GVTRH
+2424 AETRC

-2443 AVRSE
+2443 AVRSG
-2448 GAHKEIL
+2448 GAHKGML
-2455 VRRSSSVAALSGNSS
+2455 VRRSSSMAALSGNSS

-2475 TITPGCSNVLSV
+2475 AITPGCANGLSM
-2487 AAAMY
+2487 AAAVF
-2492 QQQKLHPSCMLITP
+2492 QQQKLRPSTHIVTTS

-2521 DTLSVPHAQV
+2521 DTLSAPHAQV

-2536 NAFGLRRLFR
+2536 SAFGLRRLFR
-2546 LWCSNTHVPLMWFRM
+2546 LWCANTHVPLMWFRM
-2561 HPSASPAEASATFR
+2561 HSSASPAEANATFR

-2583 FVCMNSVHAIIYL
+2583 FACMNSIHAVIYL

-2605 VLLVVDLLLR
+2605 VLLIVDPLVR
-2615 SGDVSGLFTDEERNS
+2615 SGDVSGLFSDEERNS

-2637 THPRSLKPFTLAD
+2637 THPRSLKPFTLVD

-2671 AEVERIAADYPFLRQ
+2671 AEVKRIAAAYPFLRQ
-2686 PKTSVLPLY
+2686 HNTSVLRLY

-2707 VLSVLRSSGGAGG
+2707 VLSVLRSSGGA
-2720 DPDVDGI
+2720 DVDGI
-2727 PTFDKADT
+2727 PTLDSDDT
-2735 KEGKDE
+2735 EEGEDE
-2741 SVKEGGRDGGD
+2741 GVKEGGRDGD
-2752 CPVSLSQRAVCR
+2752 DRPVSLSQRAVCR
-2764 ALCGIF
+2764 ALCAIF

-2776 HPTSLAQLVE
+2776 HPTSLTQLVE
-2786 FASLYR
+2786 FVSLYR

-2806 RTGTVIMDRG
+2806 RTGTVIMSRG
-2816 DEAVQMVKTV
+2816 DEAVQMVRTV

-2832 IAEGLG
+2832 IAEGLA

-2850 LRDEENQH
+2850 LRDEENEL
-2858 TTRSLETLA
+2858 TTQSLEAQAL
-2867 FGDKLQEKREALAL
+2867 GDKLQETREALVL

-2890 KKAEERLEKAAR
+2890 KKAEERLERAAR
-2902 QLRKAKA
+2902 QLRKAKV
-2909 NNMRALAVSRVPE
+2909 NNMRALAVSRVPD

-2949 WGNAMKRVC
+2949 WSTAMKRVC

-2970 PNEDQ
+2970 PDEDR
-2975 TALKTCLLL
+2975 TALKTYLLL
-2984 REELD
+2984 RQELD
-2989 AVRYALV
+2989 AVRYAPA
-2996 QPYAQLLADFVVAW
+2996 QPYAQLLADFVVEW
-3010 VDCGKFR
+3010 VDYGKFR
-3017 AEDYATGVQEVG
+3017 AEDYATGVQDIE
-3029 KSEDNLKEDEELYAT
+3029 KSEDDLKEGEELYAT
-3044 RLKGVESALGS
+3044 RLKGVQSALGT
-3055 VACTKAEIAAAQ
+3055 VACTKAEIDAAQ
-3067 RSTEALQGEQQQLA
+3067 RSTEALQGEQRQLA
-3081 GIVDRLMKYTGLVD
+3081 GIEARLMKYTGLVD
-3095 RFSRFLT
+3095 RFSRFLV
-3102 APADVAERTKFARC
+3102 APADVAERAKFARC

-3130 LAMHDKAMDTYV
+3130 LAMHDKAEDTYV
-3142 SLQQFLIE
+3142 SLQQLLVE
-3150 KVHPRLHST
+3150 TVHPRLHST

-3184 SEDFAWEYRAL
+3184 SEHFAWEYRAL
-3195 FTALFKRVASRW
+3195 FMALFKRVASRW

-3225 SLSCRGCVVVS
+3225 SLSCTGCVVMS
-3236 MADTSAKERVIAA
+3236 MTDPSAKERLIAA
-3249 MGAGEGVLLRDV
+3249 MRAGEGVLLRDV
-3261 HDPVSLDFI
+3261 HDPASLDLI
-3270 RYLNPLYSK
+3270 RYLNPLYCK
-3279 LRAHWNAELGP
+3279 LKVHWNAELGP
-3290 RRGSTITAT
+3290 RRGSTIIATA
-3299 GQSHQPSAIASA
+3299 QSPQALAMPSAPRHA
-3311 PCPTDEEDA
+3311 DEEDA
-3320 TARFVSLL
+3320 TARSVSLL
-3328 LEGREIQVHPS
+3328 LEGREVRVHPS

-3360 VNVYNLCTPMPQRL
+3360 INVYNLCTPMPQRL

-3388 VSTKMCSM
+3388 VSTKMCNM
-3396 REEIATQQQVYFRVL
+3396 REEITTQQQVYFRVL
-3411 QDFMQAHDAA
+3411 QEFVQVHDAA

-3440 LVADTD
+3440 LVADAN

-3467 SWQKAVQEGW
+3467 SWQKAVHEGW

-3486 VGSFAELIEAEK
+3486 VASFAELIEAER
-3498 LQRPWSVS
+3498 LQRPWSAS
-3506 ALDKCLMDIVRFPP
+3506 ALDRCLMDMVRFPP
-3520 VFTRHFA
+3520 VFMRHFA

-3535 VPLKRY
+3535 APLKRY
-3541 YAAVNYVQRVVEQL
+3541 YATVHYVQRVVEQL

-3561 PLRGIFSL
+3561 PVRGIFSL

-3588 AGVLTEAQTRVLQV
+3588 ARVLTAEQTRVLQV
-3602 LLREGLDCASPST
+3602 LLREGLSCASLST
-3615 GRNRKDASI
+3615 GKNEKDASI
-3624 SSLSSLLLPVG
+3624 SSLFSLLSSAG
-3635 ATREEL
+3635 ATEEEL

-3651 SEDALLSHVA
+3651 SEDALLHRVA
-3661 RRGSAVPGEEK
+3661 RRGSTVPGEEK
-3672 DLNSDPEAD
+3672 DLSNDTEAD
-3681 VDENQFYVAQFF
+3681 VDENQFYVAHFF
-3693 SSMAVLQVEQ
+3693 SSMAKLQVEQ

-3722 EGAVGE
+3722 EGTAGE
-3728 PKPPAIPL
+3728 PKPPAMPL

-3741 LGKRWMRTST
+3741 TGKRWMRTST
-3751 DMPSQRIGSET
+3751 DMPSQHIANET
-3762 QESSMAS
+3762 QESGMNS
-3769 SRRDGGK
+3769 SRSDSGK

-3784 RDAISVGMQMERAAM
+3784 RDVISVGVQMERAAM
-3799 AQQPLCLITDSALT
+3799 AQQPLCLITDSGLT
-3813 SSLSWLRLE
+3813 SSLSWLRHE

-3828 AFVWQELTLC
+3828 DFVWQELNLC
-3838 RATTTAYSAAT
+3838 RATTAVYSAAT
-3849 VSPSKSGG
+3849 VSPARSGARG
-3857 QGVTFA
+3857 ATFV

-3886 LALVVDADVKRGV
+3886 LALVVDADVKEGV
-3899 RDKDVRIFREELQWL
+3899 NEKDARIFREELQWL

-3928 KAGSAVYLAVICSP
+3928 KVGAAVYLAVICSP

-3947 LWGGAAAGHVTPCC
+3947 LWRGAAAGHVTPCC
-3961 YIPLSSITPQQRLV
+3961 YIPLSTITPQQRLV

-3980 SRRYFTDSGVVQ
+3980 SRRYFTDRGVVQ
-3992 VCETI
+3992 ACETI

-4003 EIAHRSNSNATH
+4003 EMAHRSNINATH
-4015 RPPPTNT
+4015 SPPPNNT

-4030 AKLTMSHN
+4030 AKLTIHQN
-4038 AAQASMPLPTLPRF
+4038 VAQASMPLPTLPRF
-4052 ISSGALNAL
+4052 TSPAALTAL

-4068 LCCARLAHHEMVV
+4068 LCCAHLVHHEMVV
-4081 SYVVSSIRERMRC
+4081 SHVVSTIRERMRC

-4104 DPAPLGQLHDLLSEW
+4104 DPAPLVQLHDLLSEW
-4119 ILGCYEA
+4119 VVRCYEA
-4126 FIASLNRSITEEVQS
+4126 LVANLSRSTAEEVQS
-4141 PSSNRTAA
+4141 PTNDRAAA
-4149 AESTAKAEGAS
+4149 AESTAKAEGAF
-4160 SKGSLNGD
+4160 SKASFNGD
-4168 LSLPLA
+4168 LVLPLA
-4174 SQFMLQRDAVER
+4174 LQSVLQRDAVER

-4195 YYYLRRRKLGWQL
+4195 YYYLRRRQLGWQL
-4208 LLERHAQATR
+4208 LLERHFQATR
-4218 QTSQEVSSV
+4218 QTSQEPTPV
-4227 SSHPRV
+4227 SSHASV

-4243 MTANSKTGDALTSR
+4243 MTANSKMGDALPSR
-4257 GSASHESSLVD
+4257 SSASRDSSLVD
-4268 LQLLSATESSFHL
+4268 LQVPSAAELPLHL

-4320 PRDDTLPAVEQQ
+4320 QRNDPLPAVERQ
-4332 AEWTMLRALIGIPE
+4332 AQWTMLRALIGTPE
-4346 HGNEVSCL
+4346 HGDEVSCL
-4354 WGQNSAAYSDG
+4354 WGQNSDAYSAG
-4365 ETWQTLILDA
+4365 EAWQTLMLDA
-4375 RYLDHFRLEA
+4375 RYLDHFRLEV

-4395 CGEAAAARRLRRMQL
+4395 CGEAAPARRLRRMQL
-4410 DSLLDLCFPA
+4410 DSLLHLCFP
-4420 STNNTYKSS
+4420 TRGSS
-4429 TAAYKSL
+4429 TYESSKAAYKTL
-4436 VGIPSTS
+4436 VDIPSTA
-4443 PAIAAAEDLGRLVD
+4443 PAIAAAEDLGRPAHTGDEPASNLA
-4457 TRDDPTSDL
+4457 
-4466 VSPAVREGAVSRCGE
+4466 SPAVPEEAESRCGE
-4481 SPLHLPAASSSHRAV
+4481 SPLHLPAASSSSHRAV
-4496 VADILQAFSMG
+4496 VADILQSFSMG
-4507 LSPHASVT
+4507 LACHAPVT
-4515 VGELYTQVWLPSLRH
+4515 VGEPYTQVWLPSLRH

-4540 IVRRPSPSPSDSAT
+4540 IVHRPASSPSDSAT
-4554 EARAAHVTSRD
+4554 EARVAHVTSRD

-4571 GLWEEGQQE
+4571 GLLEEGQQD
-4580 GHYSCAGERDHNAAV
+4580 GHYRCAGERDHNAVA

-4617 ARLSLGL
+4617 ARLSLAL
-4624 VRQLGA
+4624 VRQLAA
-4630 QTQWSGGR
+4630 QTQWSAGR
-4638 GGDETTARLTA
+4638 DGDETTAGLTA
-4649 GAVVVVVRRVLVRPR
+4649 AVVVVRRVLVRPR
-4664 VQSVEGCSERVETPA
+4664 VQNVEGCWEREEASA
-4679 RTATD
+4679 RIPTY

-4700 HSSSQLGWYGVTCS
+4700 HSSSQLRWYAVTCS

-4726 IVCRPT
+4726 VVCRPT
-4732 ATSVVHSSSTA
+4732 ATSVAHSSSTA

-4750 EGASDSTFVTE
+4750 EGAADSTFVTE
-4761 VEELAKTATPKQ
+4761 MQESAKTATPKQ

-4786 IPVPVRW
+4786 VPVPVRW
-4793 HPLSGDSSGSVKG
+4793 HPLSGDSSRGVRG
-4806 KGASMLELY
+4806 KGAIMLELY
-4815 LCVEYEPLATHNG
+4815 LCVEYEPLATQSYG
-4828 FGSDTSNISPS
+4828 FGSDASSSSPS
-4839 LSMTT
+4839 SSSMTT
-4844 TTGACASWGT
+4844 ATGACASCAT
-4854 RGTWDTL
+4854 RGAWDTL
-4861 HLHETLDAYVWIE
+4861 QLHETLDAYVWIE